1 MDLRSDEVS
10 ALEQLPERA
19 SRRLAWAA
27 AEGTSPAFPGPR
39 LRMWI
44 ALAII
49 ADRVRLARH
58 ESLSQASSTA
68 GRARGAMN
76 PHPVRSRGRALEV
89 RSVPWWLAR
98 FLLRA
103 GRPRGNWEKVWPKSL
118 PGSVRPAASY
128 PAEVGSG

>member
-27 AEGTSPAFPGPR
+27 AEGDVTRLSPGPR

-58 ESLSQASSTA
+58 ESLSPS
-68 GRARGAMN
+68 
-76 PHPVRSRGRALEV
+76 L
-89 RSVPWWLAR
+89 
-98 FLLRA
+98 FD
-103 GRPRGNWEKVWPKSL
+103 GRPG
-118 PGSVRPAASY
+118 PGAR
-128 PAEVGSG
+128 